1 LGDPGTNNDNEQM
14 PERKS
19 AKSAGR
25 KSVETKG
32 KIELSRAGKMAAWT
46 KANGKNDAEN
56 PFSKQNHPSK

>member
-1 LGDPGTNNDNEQM
+1 MNNDDEQIQ
-14 PERKS
+14 ERKS

-25 KSVETKG
+25 KAVESKG

-56 PFSKQNHPSK
+56 PFSKQNYPSK